1 VLKGCYPSLHRSRLP
16 PIFSLPFLLLCP
28 VRWFLYVYWTHTF
41 KKFVKL
47 DKRWECK
54 REETQ
59 IYFFSS
65 IRTKR
70 REKQKLFAS
79 VQWLSQFQ
87 HNEMHITSLIFFSML
102 WWLLSSES
110 YQLSTYIYIW
120 ILYLILNIGSIWAR
134 QFLLR
139 VVDLC

>member
-54 REETQ
+54 CEGNEKRREAN
-59 IYFFSS
+59 IFSS

-70 REKQKLFAS
+70 KKIFAS
-79 VQWLSQFQ
+79 SVVVPVSSCWNAHNITRFLFCVVVTIISRGLSV
-87 HNEMHITSLIFFSML
+87 I
-102 WWLLSSES
+102 
-110 YQLSTYIYIW
+110 YIYEYFIW
-120 ILYLILNIGSIWAR
+120 YRTLAQYEQDNFS
-134 QFLLR
+134 
-139 VVDLC
+139 